1 MAMESGQII
10 PCDDPQKY
18 QKQLQEAERVVPR
31 MNDNGTVDLPNPI
44 ERRQTKQIVDD
55 TKIKHPSGAS
65 SSHLALRYDLIPRE
79 GLAVLA
85 ERYTVGVP
93 IHGERNYQ
101 QGLAD
106 KKFILDRLNHI
117 QEHYQKL
124 IQPRKKDKEY
134 NSSHKNILKAHLG
147 AIMWGCCFLAE
158 VLEDSEGERILINDI
173 INWE

>member
-1 MAMESGQII
+1 MPYEPGQII

-18 QKQLQEAERVVPR
+18 QKQLQEAARVVPR

-44 ERRQTKQIVDD
+44 ERRKTKIIAD
-55 TKIKHPSGAS
+55 TKIKHDGGAT
-65 SSHLALRYDLIPRE
+65 SSHRALRFDLIPRA
-79 GLAVLA
+79 GLEILA
-85 ERYTVGVP
+85 ERYTVGAE
-93 IHGERNYQ
+93 IHGDRNYQ
-101 QGLAD
+101 KSLNN
-106 KKFILDRLNHI
+106 KEYILNRLNHI

-124 IQPRKKDKEY
+124 IQPRKKDKEFD
-134 NSSHKNILKAHLG
+134 SSHKNILKAHLG

>member
-1 MAMESGQII
+1 MITREDLPDI
-10 PCDDPQKY
+10 
-18 QKQLQEAERVVPR
+18 ERVVPR
-31 MNDNGTVDLPNPI
+31 MNFKQALENAGVNTEDPQKNLVT
-44 ERRQTKQIVDD
+44 ERRQTKVIVDD

-65 SSHLALRYDLIPRE
+65 SSHEALRYDLIPRE
-79 GLAVLA
+79 GLAILA

-93 IHGERNYQ
+93 IHGARNYQ

-158 VLEDSEGERILINDI
+158 VLEDPEGEVILINDI
-173 INWE
+173 INWK